1 MRFTTYLPTNQRLL
15 MTPEQVTT
23 LMQGAITTYVELIQT
38 QSRLDE
44 EACHLALEEMNQVLG
59 AEFDLHQQ
67 LNEPLRSFA
76 IPSFGKPK

>member
-23 LMQGAITTYVELIQT
+23 LMQGAITTYVELVRT
-38 QSRLDE
+38 PGHLDE
-44 EACHLALEEMNQVLG
+44 EACHLALDEMNQGLA

-67 LNEPLRSFA
+67 LNEPLQSYA
-76 IPSFGKPK
+76 LPN